1 MATSK
6 FTVIFKS
13 KETKNVLTYEMN
25 FETTYKTAI
34 AIAKESCSRDGD
46 DLIAVVESKKIFPNG
61 ISENIEKIGERAYR
75 L

>member
-13 KETKNVLTYEMN
+13 KETKNILTYEMST
-25 FETTYKTAI
+25 ETTYKTAV
-34 AIAKESCSRDGD
+34 AFAKEVCLREGD
-46 DLIAVVESKKIFPNG
+46 DLIAVVESKRMFPNG
-61 ISENIEKIGERAYR
+61 ISENITKIGEKAYR